1 MYEQELLNGHR
12 QQSIA
17 FHWTK
22 PICISRY
29 RTPTSLLLFLLVQIQ
44 SLSQVLLIQL
54 GDDSKRKIQGHDVLK
69 RKNEIYL
76 STELSQNTRR
86 IIDAEQSIS
95 VINPDKVKI
104 LTSKPGAVGSG
115 KGRSNPRTYWACP
128 KWRVYSFSPGLQS
141 LNGFHDFF
149 LNVS

>member
-1 MYEQELLNGHR
+1 MYEQELFNGHR

-29 RTPTSLLLFLLVQIQ
+29 RTPTMPLLFLLVQIQ
-44 SLSQVLLIQL
+44 SLSQVLLIQPR
-54 GDDSKRKIQGHDVLK
+54 DDSKRKIQGHDVLK

-76 STELSQNTRR
+76 STEASWNTRR

-95 VINPDKVKI
+95 VINLDKVKI
-104 LTSKPGAVGSG
+104 LTSKSGAVGSG
-115 KGRSNPRTYWACP
+115 KGGCTQEVIPRNIEPAQSEGFILLFFFP
-128 KWRVYSFSPGLQS
+128 KSPIS
-141 LNGFHDFF
+141 
-149 LNVS
+149 

>member
-1 MYEQELLNGHR
+1 M
-12 QQSIA
+12 
-17 FHWTK
+17 
-22 PICISRY
+22 
-29 RTPTSLLLFLLVQIQ
+29 FLLVQIQ
-44 SLSQVLLIQL
+44 SLSQVLLIQP

-115 KGRSNPRTYWACP
+115 KGRSNPRTY
-128 KWRVYSFSPGLQS
+128 
-141 LNGFHDFF
+141 
-149 LNVS
+149 